1 MLRITIWCR
10 ILAVF
15 NKKCLWLVLIG
26 SDGFTF
32 ILFWSHDVYLLINL
46 SNYTNILLSVFKV
59 H

>member
-15 NKKCLWLVLIG
+15 NKKCLSLVLIG

-32 ILFWSHDVYLLINL
+32 ILFWSYDVYLLINL
-46 SNYTNILLSVFKV
+46 SNYPNILLSVFKV